1 MERNLLKAKIKH
13 ARTSEELENV
23 ILSIPKQDNGHRQQI
38 ARILDDAFWYIDIKT
53 LEEQK
58 EFMLRKLTQY

>member
-1 MERNLLKAKIKH
+1 MERNLLKEKIQH

-23 ILSIPKQDNGHRQQI
+23 ILSIPKQDNGERQQI
-38 ARILDDAFWYIDIKT
+38 YRILDDAFWYIDIKT

-58 EFMLRKLTQY
+58 EFMLRRLEQY

>member
-1 MERNLLKAKIKH
+1 MEKELLKEKIQH

-23 ILSIPKQDNGHRQQI
+23 ILSIPKQDNGERQQI
-38 ARILDDAFWYIDIKT
+38 YKILDDAFWYIDIKT

-58 EFMLRKLTQY
+58 EFMLRRLEQY

>member
-1 MERNLLKAKIKH
+1 MERNLLKAKIKQ
-13 ARTSEELENV
+13 ARTSEELEKI
-23 ILSIPKQDNGHRQQI
+23 ILSIPKQDNGERQQI
-38 ARILDDAFWYIDIKT
+38 YRILDDAFWYIDIKT

>member
-1 MERNLLKAKIKH
+1 MERNLLKAKIERAK
-13 ARTSEELENV
+13 TSKELENV
-23 ILSIPKQDNGHRQQI
+23 ILSIPKQDNGERQQI
-38 ARILDDAFWYIDIKT
+38 YRILDDAFWYIDIKT